1 MKFCVNLNELTEAI
15 AVVTKALSPN
25 VENNILKGIYFS
37 SYGNELFLK
46 CSDSAVQIETLIPAL
61 IEDEGVAVLPG
72 RLTADL
78 IRKLKG
84 EKVDFELDPSSN
96 TMKVAS
102 KKGNFSLQYFDA
114 GLYPQ
119 MDDLAG
125 DVSFKMKQGV
135 FRSMIKQTVFCCA
148 SDDEGKA
155 ILRGVFMEFTDEGM
169 LNLVA
174 LDGFRLAKRT
184 EKVSVKGNARNA
196 VVPARAMQ
204 YIANTLTDGEDEVT
218 VTLSQTHITVN
229 MGSTRIKA
237 RLIKGEYINYNNILS
252 KKSTSRVTAIR
263 SELVDSLEIAS
274 LFSRD
279 TQNNLVKFDFEGNK
293 MNISARSES
302 GSIRESAEIS
312 ITGTPI
318 EIAFNSKYMLDIIK
332 AIEDESV
339 ALSFNTSVT
348 PCVVEPV
355 QGSSFYYL
363 VLPVRLMRS

>member
-1 MKFCVNLNELTEAI
+1 MKFCVNLNELNEAI
-15 AVVTKALSPN
+15 AIVTKALSPN

-37 SYGNELFLK
+37 AYGNELFLK
-46 CSDSAVQIETLIPAL
+46 CSDSSVQIETLIPAI
-61 IEDEGVAVLPG
+61 IEDEGAAVLPG

-84 EKVDFELDPSSN
+84 DKVDFELDPSSS
-96 TMKVAS
+96 TMNASS
-102 KKGNFSLQYFDA
+102 KKGNFTLQYFDA

-125 DVSFKMKQGV
+125 DVSFKMKQGL
-135 FRSMIKQTVFCCA
+135 FRSMIKQTAFCCA
-148 SDDEGKA
+148 ADDEGKA
-155 ILRGVFMEFTDEGM
+155 ILRGVFMEFTDDGM

-184 EKVSVKGNARNA
+184 EKVSVNGKARNA
-196 VVPARAMQ
+196 VVPARTMQ
-204 YIANTLTDGEDEVT
+204 YIANTLSDGDEEVT

-229 MGSTRIKA
+229 MGTTRIKA

-252 KKSTSRVTAIR
+252 KKSTSRVTAVR
-263 SELVDSLEIAS
+263 SELVESLEIAS

-279 TQNNLVKFDFEGNK
+279 TQNNLIKFDFGTNV
-293 MNISARSES
+293 MNITARSES
-302 GSIRESAEIS
+302 GSIHESTEVS
-312 ITGTPI
+312 LTGTPI

-332 AIEDESV
+332 AIDDEAVS
-339 ALSFNTSVT
+339 LSFNTSVT

-355 QGSSFYYL
+355 QGNYFYYL
-363 VLPVRLMRS
+363 VLPVRLMKN

>member
-1 MKFCVNLNELTEAI
+1 MKFCVDLSELNEAI

-46 CSDSAVQIETLIPAL
+46 CSDSAVQIETLIPAM
-61 IEDEGVAVLPG
+61 IEDEGAAVLPG

-84 EKVDFELDPSSN
+84 DKVDFELDEASSSV
-96 TMKVAS
+96 KAKS
-102 KKGNFSLQYFDA
+102 KKGNFSLQYFSSD
-114 GLYPQ
+114 LYPQ
-119 MDDLAG
+119 MDDLEG
-125 DVSFKMKQGV
+125 DVSFRMKQGV

-174 LDGFRLAKRT
+174 LDGFRLAKRS

-204 YIANTLTDGEDEVT
+204 YIANTLSDGDEDVT

-229 MGSTRIKA
+229 MGTTRIKA
-237 RLIKGEYINYNNILS
+237 RLIKGEYINYYNILS
-252 KKSTSRVTAIR
+252 KKSTSRVTIAR

-279 TQNNLVKFDFEGNK
+279 TQNNLVKFDFTDDK
-293 MNISARSES
+293 MNITARSES
-302 GSIRESAEIS
+302 GSINESADIS

-332 AIEDESV
+332 AIDDEAV

-355 QGSSFYYL
+355 QGSYFYYL
-363 VLPVRLMRS
+363 VLPVRLMKS